1 MNRPGTNPVHGG
13 PRLAALEAVYRLY
26 DRFVKG
32 LNLFCRRGCAHCCT
46 ANVTLTS
53 LEARYLLDTLPRSVR
68 ADLLQRL
75 ATQAGSRP
83 PAAPLTTNKLA
94 RLYAEG
100 RTPPEAT
107 EVANAGRCPLLTR
120 ETCPVYAARPFACR
134 CLVSTSDCGVSG
146 YASMDEFTLSL
157 NTVFLQCIEH
167 LDANGVS
174 GSLAV
179 LPVWLGRFPGRI
191 PPPATDLPSGLAA
204 NSPLTVL
211 MVPPEHRAA
220 MAPWLERLRQAMT
233 PGQPAGRDKTQNR
246 IAAKEETYGKKPAR

>member
-1 MNRPGTNPVHGG
+1 MKCSETNPVHGES
-13 PRLAALEAVYRLY
+13 RLAALEAVYRLY
-26 DRFVKG
+26 DRFVEG

-53 LEARYLLDTLPRSVR
+53 LEARYLLDALRRSVR

-75 ATQAGSRP
+75 AAQTDSHP
-83 PAAPLTTNKLA
+83 PAPPLTTNQLA
-94 RLYAEG
+94 RLCAEG
-100 RTPPEAT
+100 RTPPEAP
-107 EVANAGRCPLLTR
+107 EAADAGHCPLLTR
-120 ETCPVYAARPFACR
+120 KTCPVYAARPFACR

-167 LDANGVS
+167 LDAGGVS

-179 LPVWLGRFPGRI
+179 LPIWLGRFPGWV
-191 PPPATDLPSGLAA
+191 PPPDTDLPSGLAA

-233 PGQPAGRDKTQNR
+233 PGHPAGRDKTEKQTT
-246 IAAKEETYGKKPAR
+246 AEEGPHGKKTAC